1 MSTYDSLL
9 STLMSHPSSYGLDSP
24 GWRAIS
30 EYKTRTR
37 KLGEWQ
43 KLPVPEIDDADS
55 PEIHFGNK
63 DFKKSYRFRKTCYSF
78 HVKNVDKW
86 TNWYGKGRCPCHHG
100 DPGHCNRYPDT
111 EVSGFVQAD
120 RIVNGKIMF
129 RFTWQI
135 KLEKIGF
142 TISQPLVEKLEPVA
156 IPTHDRYK
164 FYTRPIVPKED

>member
-1 MSTYDSLL
+1 MNTYDY
-9 STLMSHPSSYGLDSP
+9 LMSHPSSYGLDSP
-24 GWRAIS
+24 SWIAVR
-30 EYKTRTR
+30 EYKTRIR

-43 KLPVPEIDDADS
+43 KLPVPEIDGADS

-63 DFKKSYRFRKTCYSF
+63 DYKRSYRFRKTCFSF
-78 HVKNVDKW
+78 HLRNVDKW
-86 TNWYGKGRCPCHHG
+86 TNWYGKGRCPCWHSPRRC
-100 DPGHCNRYPDT
+100 DPDT

-142 TISQPLVEKLEPVA
+142 TISQPLVEKLDPVA
-156 IPTHDRYK
+156 IPTHNRCR
-164 FYTRPIVPKED
+164 FYTRPTVPKED

>member
-24 GWRAIS
+24 SWIAVR

-43 KLPVPEIDDADS
+43 KLPVPEIDGSDS
-55 PEIHFGNK
+55 PEIHFGAK
-63 DFKKSYRFRKTCYSF
+63 DYKRSYRFRKTCSSF
-78 HVKNVDKW
+78 HLRNVDKW

-100 DPGHCNRYPDT
+100 APDLCHPDT

-142 TISQPLVEKLEPVA
+142 TISQPLVEKLEPIA
-156 IPTHDRYK
+156 IPTHDRCK